1 MPPST
6 LVILTTLFPL
16 LSFILPF
23 LPPTFAQLTPTGS
36 TLVLNG
42 ISYYVPATPL
52 TNLEHG
58 FKSSLLNGKASAA
71 GLTPVTVVSGIRA
84 DFSQSDL
91 EKTVVGF
98 GGDDVWSGGFL
109 EGMWWG

>member
-1 MPPST
+1 
-6 LVILTTLFPL
+6 
-16 LSFILPF
+16 
-23 LPPTFAQLTPTGS
+23 
-36 TLVLNG
+36 
-42 ISYYVPATPL
+42 
-52 TNLEHG
+52 
-58 FKSSLLNGKASAA
+58 
-71 GLTPVTVVSGIRA
+71 VTVVSGIRA